1 MLQALPRFQVSA
13 LAWRLALLY
22 AALFFVVG
30 CYLPYIPVWLKWRG
44 LSDDAIAFLLA
55 TPLFLRVV
63 FTPSIA
69 FAADWTGARR
79 TVLILLAW
87 GSLLSFLLLWMSGS
101 FWQMFLAIFLLAL
114 SWPTLM
120 PLIETVAMG
129 GMRNSGMDYGRVRLW
144 LRPVGRRRRCRFH
157 HAGARHLLGADGGR
171 RLSPAA
177 RSGG

>member
-55 TPLFLRVV
+55 TPLFLRVL

-114 SWPTLM
+114 
-120 PLIETVAMG
+120 A
-129 GMRNSGMDYGRVRLW
+129 
-144 LRPVGRRRRCRFH
+144 GRR
-157 HAGARHLLGADGGR
+157 
-171 RLSPAA
+171 
-177 RSGG
+177 